1 LNKQNRLKKEYDPK
15 VRIGRVVFWASNALT
30 SKVFKAR
37 HSLGNDVSGIDHKA
51 LLEKLKQSP
60 LDGLCQ

>member
-1 LNKQNRLKKEYDPK
+1 M
-15 VRIGRVVFWASNALT
+15 FWASNALT
-30 SKVFKAR
+30 SKVFKAW

-60 LDGLCQ
+60 LDGALPVKGGL